1 MRTKMLGLAA
11 LVLGGLTIGT
21 AANAAPFGEV
31 YGEEFD
37 APRIERVADGCGPGF
52 HANPWGRCRPN
63 DRGWGYGGG
72 YGPPRAYGPPPR
84 DYGYDRAY
92 DRPRPRYYGGY

>member
-1 MRTKMLGLAA
+1 MRTKVLGLTA

-21 AANAAPFGEV
+21 AVSAAPLGEV

-52 HANPWGRCRPN
+52 HPNPWGHCRPN

-72 YGPPRAYGPPPR
+72 YGSPRRDYGPPPPR
-84 DYGYDRAY
+84 DYGW